1 MKNWWKQL
9 TRKKYYPH
17 VIAFLIPFLACLGI
31 CIGNGVYPFGENCI
45 LHVDMYH
52 QYCPFFTEF
61 LEKLQNGESL
71 LYSWN
76 LGLGSDFVSLYA
88 YYLASPLNW
97 LLILCP
103 KAHVIEFMTVLI
115 LTKIALSGLTFFLF
129 LSYHFQLTGKDG
141 VLHANSRVPAIACG
155 TAYAMCGFVA
165 AYNWNIMWMDCI
177 ALAPIMF
184 LGLEKLVKENKVS
197 VYYVS
202 LAVAIVSNYYISI
215 MICLCLVFY
224 FLVLFVSQKE
234 ERWGALIR
242 FGIYSLLAGGT
253 AAILLIPE
261 YLILGYSGSQGI
273 SFPET
278 VSWYFN
284 LIQELSRNC
293 LTAYVY
299 TGREHW
305 PNLYTGVFTMLCVV
319 LYVFNRRISWK
330 KKIPSLAMLAFFLF
344 SFANNYLDFIW
355 HGLHFPDSLPGRQSF
370 LYSFLI
376 LVMSFE
382 TIRKWKGNKIWHIVV
397 AFLAGAGVLAAGFM
411 QMDAELVDPLAFYVT
426 SIFLAIYAVILL
438 LCKKSNRT
446 MRRMFRNLAF
456 VVVICELI
464 VNMAVTSFS
473 VTSRTAY
480 TAKMDDYQS
489 LLQQAEEDNEQDG
502 NGFYRVE
509 DAERMTKNDDML
521 YGYPSGTQFSSL
533 MNINVSHFYQ
543 RVLMEG
549 GKNFY
554 CYNGATPLISAMLS
568 VKYMLSDNS
577 EDESPLRTIV
587 GTSGDQVLYKNNYC
601 LPLGFMMNEEEVE
614 AWDNTT
620 GSKIKNINSLGYAL
634 GAQADMLQLA
644 DCSETDLEGESTIV
658 FHDEGYYYAVY
669 DRCSADTLTA
679 VSQDGT
685 VRNYAKTTH
694 RYLLDLGY
702 HKIGDAVTI
711 SNALMENLSFQ
722 VYRLDLDVVDQ
733 AYEHLLQQ
741 TMELSSKTDTHI
753 MGSLD
758 VQKEGRL
765 IFSIPDESGWK
776 LYVDGK
782 EQDIEPFK
790 ETFISVHLTEGE
802 HSIELRY
809 MTPGLLD
816 GAAISAVCIG
826 MSGLLMFIRRQKRR
840 IHGKHEE

>member
-1 MKNWWKQL
+1 M
-9 TRKKYYPH
+9 
-17 VIAFLIPFLACLGI
+17 
-31 CIGNGVYPFGENCI
+31 
-45 LHVDMYH
+45 
-52 QYCPFFTEF
+52 
-61 LEKLQNGESL
+61 
-71 LYSWN
+71 
-76 LGLGSDFVSLYA
+76 
-88 YYLASPLNW
+88 
-97 LLILCP
+97 
-103 KAHVIEFMTVLI
+103 
-115 LTKIALSGLTFFLF
+115 
-129 LSYHFQLTGKDG
+129 
-141 VLHANSRVPAIACG
+141 
-155 TAYAMCGFVA
+155 
-165 AYNWNIMWMDCI
+165 
-177 ALAPIMF
+177 
-184 LGLEKLVKENKVS
+184 
-197 VYYVS
+197 
-202 LAVAIVSNYYISI
+202 
-215 MICLCLVFY
+215 
-224 FLVLFVSQKE
+224 
-234 ERWGALIR
+234 
-242 FGIYSLLAGGT
+242 
-253 AAILLIPE
+253 
-261 YLILGYSGSQGI
+261 
-273 SFPET
+273 
-278 VSWYFN
+278 
-284 LIQELSRNC
+284 
-293 LTAYVY
+293 
-299 TGREHW
+299 
-305 PNLYTGVFTMLCVV
+305 
-319 LYVFNRRISWK
+319 
-330 KKIPSLAMLAFFLF
+330 
-344 SFANNYLDFIW
+344 
-355 HGLHFPDSLPGRQSF
+355 
-370 LYSFLI
+370 YSFLI

-397 AFLAGAGVLAAGFM
+397 AFLAGSGVLIAGFM

-426 SIFLAIYAVILL
+426 GIFLAIYAVILL
-438 LCKKSNRT
+438 LCKKSNRA

-456 VVVICELI
+456 VVVICELT

-489 LLQQAEEDNEQDG
+489 LLEQAEEDNEQDG

-568 VKYMLSDNS
+568 VKYMLSDNAM
-577 EDESPLRTIV
+577 DESPLRTIV
-587 GTSGDQVLYKNNYC
+587 GTSGDKVLYKNNYC
-601 LPLGFMMNEEEVE
+601 LPLGFMMTEEEVE

-620 GSKIKNINSLGYAL
+620 GGKIKNINSLGYAL
-634 GAQADMLQLA
+634 GAQADMLQHA

-658 FHDEGYYYAVY
+658 FQDEGYYYAVY

-702 HKIGDAVTI
+702 HKIGDTVTI

-733 AYEHLLQQ
+733 AYERLLEQ
-741 TMELSSKTDTHI
+741 TMELTSQTDTHI
-753 MGSLD
+753 TGSID
-758 VQKEGRL
+758 VKKEGRL
-765 IFSIPDESGWK
+765 IFSIPDEAGWK
-776 LYVDGK
+776 LYVDGA
-782 EQDIEPFK
+782 EQDIESFK

-826 MSGLLMFIRRQKRR
+826 LFGLLMLIRRQRR
-840 IHGKHEE
+840 RTHGKHEE